1 MVHGDRAQQIQATM
15 LRMSLVRA
23 QEQREQRR
31 REEEYKIDGL
41 KKYYGKV
48 RETEASFKSIENVH
62 ARRRIREMRERES
75 EYQTTQGMEK
85 AYMETK
91 LQDKW
96 AEEED
101 AFVATLAA
109 EKKGQMRAEL
119 DLKRVREESEELRE
133 LEDKLRAAEMN
144 MERKLQLEEARML
157 EKREQQY
164 HAYYDTMMEAQRQK
178 LVIQEENKERDN
190 LKKQIAAKKV
200 LQEQIEEKL
209 DLRRAAQEEFEKER
223 RQVDEVIARIQEE
236 DRLQLEAKQAKQ
248 QETQAYIR
256 DFLEEREIERALK
269 REKEEEEERRIAEYA
284 AEVQR
289 RSEANLKRR
298 QDKMDAQDRILDKL
312 RSLKEKEMA
321 EKEEEERLLNLL
333 HEQEE
338 SEKQR
343 MREQMESERR
353 ERMKREM
360 MEANEYQKALKEQKR
375 QQEEIEEE
383 AFRKKMLEKFAE
395 DDRIEQMNAQR
406 RRMKVQEHKRDVE
419 ALIDEKREMYNAL
432 KKKEIEE
439 AQAYREQDARRA
451 AIVEM
456 ERKRL
461 LKEYAT
467 KYRDFLPK
475 GVIQN
480 EEELREIFGA

>member
-1 MVHGDRAQQIQATM
+1 
-15 LRMSLVRA
+15 MSLVRA

-31 REEEYKIDGL
+31 REEEYKNDEL
-41 KKYYGKV
+41 RRYYGKV
-48 RETEASFKSIENVH
+48 RETEAGFKSIENVH
-62 ARRRIREMRERES
+62 ARRRIREMKERDS
-75 EYQTTQGMEK
+75 EYETLMCMEK
-85 AYMETK
+85 DYVEKK

-96 AEEED
+96 AAEEE
-101 AFVATLAA
+101 AFVQAMGA
-109 EKKGQMRAEL
+109 ERKAKMRAEL
-119 DLKRVREESEELRE
+119 DLKRIREESEELRE

-144 MERKLQLEEARML
+144 MERKLQLEEARMIK
-157 EKREQQY
+157 EREQQY
-164 HAYYDTMMEAQRQK
+164 HAYYDTVMESQRQK
-178 LVIQEENKERDN
+178 LVVEEEKKERVN
-190 LKKQIAAKKV
+190 LEKQIAAKKV

-209 DLRRAAQEEFEKER
+209 DLQRAAQEEFEKER

-236 DRLQLEAKQAKQ
+236 DRLQLEAKHAKQ
-248 QETQAYIR
+248 RETQDYIR
-256 DFLEEREIERALK
+256 NFLDERERERALK
-269 REKEEEEERRIAEYA
+269 REKEEEERRIAAYA

-298 QDKMDAQDRILDKL
+298 QDKMNAQDRILDKL

-343 MREQMESERR
+343 MREQAEADRR

-375 QQEEIEEE
+375 QQEEVEEE

-419 ALIDEKREMYNAL
+419 RLIDEKREMYNAL

-467 KYRDFLPK
+467 KYKDFLPK

-480 EEELREIFGA
+480 EEELREIFGV

>member
-1 MVHGDRAQQIQATM
+1 MVHGDSAQQIQATM

-75 EYQTTQGMEK
+75 EYQTIQGMEK
-85 AYMETK
+85 AYMEKK

-164 HAYYDTMMEAQRQK
+164 HAYYDTVMEAQRQK

-209 DLRRAAQEEFEKER
+209 DLQRAA
-223 RQVDEVIARIQEE
+223 
-236 DRLQLEAKQAKQ
+236 
-248 QETQAYIR
+248 
-256 DFLEEREIERALK
+256 
-269 REKEEEEERRIAEYA
+269 
-284 AEVQR
+284 
-289 RSEANLKRR
+289 
-298 QDKMDAQDRILDKL
+298 
-312 RSLKEKEMA
+312 
-321 EKEEEERLLNLL
+321 
-333 HEQEE
+333 
-338 SEKQR
+338 
-343 MREQMESERR
+343 
-353 ERMKREM
+353 
-360 MEANEYQKALKEQKR
+360 
-375 QQEEIEEE
+375 
-383 AFRKKMLEKFAE
+383 
-395 DDRIEQMNAQR
+395 
-406 RRMKVQEHKRDVE
+406 
-419 ALIDEKREMYNAL
+419 
-432 KKKEIEE
+432 
-439 AQAYREQDARRA
+439 
-451 AIVEM
+451 
-456 ERKRL
+456 
-461 LKEYAT
+461 
-467 KYRDFLPK
+467 
-475 GVIQN
+475 
-480 EEELREIFGA
+480 

>member
-1 MVHGDRAQQIQATM
+1 
-15 LRMSLVRA
+15 MSLVRA

-164 HAYYDTMMEAQRQK
+164 HAYYDTVMEAQRQK

-209 DLRRAAQEEFEKER
+209 DLQRAA
-223 RQVDEVIARIQEE
+223 
-236 DRLQLEAKQAKQ
+236 
-248 QETQAYIR
+248 
-256 DFLEEREIERALK
+256 
-269 REKEEEEERRIAEYA
+269 
-284 AEVQR
+284 
-289 RSEANLKRR
+289 
-298 QDKMDAQDRILDKL
+298 
-312 RSLKEKEMA
+312 
-321 EKEEEERLLNLL
+321 
-333 HEQEE
+333 
-338 SEKQR
+338 
-343 MREQMESERR
+343 
-353 ERMKREM
+353 
-360 MEANEYQKALKEQKR
+360 
-375 QQEEIEEE
+375 
-383 AFRKKMLEKFAE
+383 
-395 DDRIEQMNAQR
+395 
-406 RRMKVQEHKRDVE
+406 
-419 ALIDEKREMYNAL
+419 
-432 KKKEIEE
+432 
-439 AQAYREQDARRA
+439 
-451 AIVEM
+451 
-456 ERKRL
+456 
-461 LKEYAT
+461 
-467 KYRDFLPK
+467 
-475 GVIQN
+475 
-480 EEELREIFGA
+480 

>member
-164 HAYYDTMMEAQRQK
+164 HAYYDTVMEAQRQK

-209 DLRRAAQEEFEKER
+209 DLQRAA
-223 RQVDEVIARIQEE
+223 
-236 DRLQLEAKQAKQ
+236 
-248 QETQAYIR
+248 
-256 DFLEEREIERALK
+256 
-269 REKEEEEERRIAEYA
+269 
-284 AEVQR
+284 
-289 RSEANLKRR
+289 
-298 QDKMDAQDRILDKL
+298 
-312 RSLKEKEMA
+312 
-321 EKEEEERLLNLL
+321 
-333 HEQEE
+333 
-338 SEKQR
+338 
-343 MREQMESERR
+343 
-353 ERMKREM
+353 
-360 MEANEYQKALKEQKR
+360 
-375 QQEEIEEE
+375 
-383 AFRKKMLEKFAE
+383 
-395 DDRIEQMNAQR
+395 
-406 RRMKVQEHKRDVE
+406 
-419 ALIDEKREMYNAL
+419 
-432 KKKEIEE
+432 
-439 AQAYREQDARRA
+439 
-451 AIVEM
+451 
-456 ERKRL
+456 
-461 LKEYAT
+461 
-467 KYRDFLPK
+467 
-475 GVIQN
+475 
-480 EEELREIFGA
+480 

>member
-75 EYQTTQGMEK
+75 EYQTIQGMEK
-85 AYMETK
+85 AYMEKK

-209 DLRRAAQEEFEKER
+209 DLQRAA
-223 RQVDEVIARIQEE
+223 
-236 DRLQLEAKQAKQ
+236 
-248 QETQAYIR
+248 
-256 DFLEEREIERALK
+256 
-269 REKEEEEERRIAEYA
+269 
-284 AEVQR
+284 
-289 RSEANLKRR
+289 
-298 QDKMDAQDRILDKL
+298 
-312 RSLKEKEMA
+312 
-321 EKEEEERLLNLL
+321 
-333 HEQEE
+333 
-338 SEKQR
+338 
-343 MREQMESERR
+343 
-353 ERMKREM
+353 
-360 MEANEYQKALKEQKR
+360 
-375 QQEEIEEE
+375 
-383 AFRKKMLEKFAE
+383 
-395 DDRIEQMNAQR
+395 
-406 RRMKVQEHKRDVE
+406 
-419 ALIDEKREMYNAL
+419 
-432 KKKEIEE
+432 
-439 AQAYREQDARRA
+439 
-451 AIVEM
+451 
-456 ERKRL
+456 
-461 LKEYAT
+461 
-467 KYRDFLPK
+467 
-475 GVIQN
+475 
-480 EEELREIFGA
+480 

>member
-1 MVHGDRAQQIQATM
+1 MVHGDSAQQIQATM

-164 HAYYDTMMEAQRQK
+164 HAYYDTVMEAQRQK

-209 DLRRAAQEEFEKER
+209 DLQRAA
-223 RQVDEVIARIQEE
+223 
-236 DRLQLEAKQAKQ
+236 
-248 QETQAYIR
+248 
-256 DFLEEREIERALK
+256 
-269 REKEEEEERRIAEYA
+269 
-284 AEVQR
+284 
-289 RSEANLKRR
+289 
-298 QDKMDAQDRILDKL
+298 
-312 RSLKEKEMA
+312 
-321 EKEEEERLLNLL
+321 
-333 HEQEE
+333 
-338 SEKQR
+338 
-343 MREQMESERR
+343 
-353 ERMKREM
+353 
-360 MEANEYQKALKEQKR
+360 
-375 QQEEIEEE
+375 
-383 AFRKKMLEKFAE
+383 
-395 DDRIEQMNAQR
+395 
-406 RRMKVQEHKRDVE
+406 
-419 ALIDEKREMYNAL
+419 
-432 KKKEIEE
+432 
-439 AQAYREQDARRA
+439 
-451 AIVEM
+451 
-456 ERKRL
+456 
-461 LKEYAT
+461 
-467 KYRDFLPK
+467 
-475 GVIQN
+475 
-480 EEELREIFGA
+480 

>member
-1 MVHGDRAQQIQATM
+1 
-15 LRMSLVRA
+15 MSLVRA

-75 EYQTTQGMEK
+75 EYQTIQGMEK
-85 AYMETK
+85 AYMEKK

-209 DLRRAAQEEFEKER
+209 DLQRAA
-223 RQVDEVIARIQEE
+223 
-236 DRLQLEAKQAKQ
+236 
-248 QETQAYIR
+248 
-256 DFLEEREIERALK
+256 
-269 REKEEEEERRIAEYA
+269 
-284 AEVQR
+284 
-289 RSEANLKRR
+289 
-298 QDKMDAQDRILDKL
+298 
-312 RSLKEKEMA
+312 
-321 EKEEEERLLNLL
+321 
-333 HEQEE
+333 
-338 SEKQR
+338 
-343 MREQMESERR
+343 
-353 ERMKREM
+353 
-360 MEANEYQKALKEQKR
+360 
-375 QQEEIEEE
+375 
-383 AFRKKMLEKFAE
+383 
-395 DDRIEQMNAQR
+395 
-406 RRMKVQEHKRDVE
+406 
-419 ALIDEKREMYNAL
+419 
-432 KKKEIEE
+432 
-439 AQAYREQDARRA
+439 
-451 AIVEM
+451 
-456 ERKRL
+456 
-461 LKEYAT
+461 
-467 KYRDFLPK
+467 
-475 GVIQN
+475 
-480 EEELREIFGA
+480 

>member
-75 EYQTTQGMEK
+75 EYQTIQGMEK
-85 AYMETK
+85 AYMEKK

-109 EKKGQMRAEL
+109 EKKAQMRAEL

-209 DLRRAAQEEFEKER
+209 DLQRAA
-223 RQVDEVIARIQEE
+223 
-236 DRLQLEAKQAKQ
+236 
-248 QETQAYIR
+248 
-256 DFLEEREIERALK
+256 
-269 REKEEEEERRIAEYA
+269 
-284 AEVQR
+284 
-289 RSEANLKRR
+289 
-298 QDKMDAQDRILDKL
+298 
-312 RSLKEKEMA
+312 
-321 EKEEEERLLNLL
+321 
-333 HEQEE
+333 
-338 SEKQR
+338 
-343 MREQMESERR
+343 
-353 ERMKREM
+353 
-360 MEANEYQKALKEQKR
+360 
-375 QQEEIEEE
+375 
-383 AFRKKMLEKFAE
+383 
-395 DDRIEQMNAQR
+395 
-406 RRMKVQEHKRDVE
+406 
-419 ALIDEKREMYNAL
+419 
-432 KKKEIEE
+432 
-439 AQAYREQDARRA
+439 
-451 AIVEM
+451 
-456 ERKRL
+456 
-461 LKEYAT
+461 
-467 KYRDFLPK
+467 
-475 GVIQN
+475 
-480 EEELREIFGA
+480 

>member
-1 MVHGDRAQQIQATM
+1 MI
-15 LRMSLVRA
+15 RMSLVRA

-31 REEEYKIDGL
+31 REEEYKNDEL
-41 KKYYGKV
+41 RRYYGKV
-48 RETEASFKSIENVH
+48 RETEAGFKSIENVH
-62 ARRRIREMRERES
+62 ARRRIREMKERDS
-75 EYQTTQGMEK
+75 EYETLMCMEK
-85 AYMETK
+85 DYVEKK

-96 AEEED
+96 AAEEE
-101 AFVATLAA
+101 AFVQAMGA
-109 EKKGQMRAEL
+109 ERKAKMRAEL
-119 DLKRVREESEELRE
+119 DLKRIREESEELRE

-144 MERKLQLEEARML
+144 MERKLQLEEARMIK
-157 EKREQQY
+157 EREQQY
-164 HAYYDTMMEAQRQK
+164 HAYYDTVMESQRQK
-178 LVIQEENKERDN
+178 LVVEEEKKERVN
-190 LKKQIAAKKV
+190 LEKQIAAKKV

-209 DLRRAAQEEFEKER
+209 DLQRAAQEEFEKER

-236 DRLQLEAKQAKQ
+236 DRLQLEAKHAKQ
-248 QETQAYIR
+248 RETQDYIR
-256 DFLEEREIERALK
+256 NFLDERERERALK
-269 REKEEEEERRIAEYA
+269 REKEEEERRIAAYA

-298 QDKMDAQDRILDKL
+298 QDKMNAQDRILDKL

-343 MREQMESERR
+343 MREQAEADRR

-375 QQEEIEEE
+375 QQEEVEEE

-419 ALIDEKREMYNAL
+419 RLIDEKREMYNAL

-467 KYRDFLPK
+467 KYKDFLPK

-480 EEELREIFGA
+480 EEELREIFGV

>member
-1 MVHGDRAQQIQATM
+1 
-15 LRMSLVRA
+15 MSLVRA

-209 DLRRAAQEEFEKER
+209 DLQRAA
-223 RQVDEVIARIQEE
+223 
-236 DRLQLEAKQAKQ
+236 
-248 QETQAYIR
+248 
-256 DFLEEREIERALK
+256 
-269 REKEEEEERRIAEYA
+269 
-284 AEVQR
+284 
-289 RSEANLKRR
+289 
-298 QDKMDAQDRILDKL
+298 
-312 RSLKEKEMA
+312 
-321 EKEEEERLLNLL
+321 
-333 HEQEE
+333 
-338 SEKQR
+338 
-343 MREQMESERR
+343 
-353 ERMKREM
+353 
-360 MEANEYQKALKEQKR
+360 
-375 QQEEIEEE
+375 
-383 AFRKKMLEKFAE
+383 
-395 DDRIEQMNAQR
+395 
-406 RRMKVQEHKRDVE
+406 
-419 ALIDEKREMYNAL
+419 
-432 KKKEIEE
+432 
-439 AQAYREQDARRA
+439 
-451 AIVEM
+451 
-456 ERKRL
+456 
-461 LKEYAT
+461 
-467 KYRDFLPK
+467 
-475 GVIQN
+475 
-480 EEELREIFGA
+480 

>member
-1 MVHGDRAQQIQATM
+1 MI
-15 LRMSLVRA
+15 RMSLVRA

-31 REEEYKIDGL
+31 REEEYKNDEL
-41 KKYYGKV
+41 RRYYGKV
-48 RETEASFKSIENVH
+48 RETEAGFKSIENVH
-62 ARRRIREMRERES
+62 ARRRIREMKERDS
-75 EYQTTQGMEK
+75 EYETLMCMEK
-85 AYMETK
+85 DYVEKK

-96 AEEED
+96 AAEEE
-101 AFVATLAA
+101 AFVQAMGVERKA
-109 EKKGQMRAEL
+109 KMRAEL
-119 DLKRVREESEELRE
+119 DLKRIREESEELRE

-144 MERKLQLEEARML
+144 MERKLQLEEARMIK
-157 EKREQQY
+157 EREQQY
-164 HAYYDTMMEAQRQK
+164 HAYYDTVMESQRQK
-178 LVIQEENKERDN
+178 LVVEEEKKERVN
-190 LKKQIAAKKV
+190 LEKQIAAKKV

-209 DLRRAAQEEFEKER
+209 DLQRAAQEEFEKER

-236 DRLQLEAKQAKQ
+236 DRLQLEAKHAKQ
-248 QETQAYIR
+248 RETQDYIR
-256 DFLEEREIERALK
+256 NFLDERERERALK
-269 REKEEEEERRIAEYA
+269 REKEEEEERRIAAYA

-298 QDKMDAQDRILDKL
+298 QDKMNAQDRILDKL

-343 MREQMESERR
+343 MREQAEADRR

-375 QQEEIEEE
+375 QQEEVEEE

-419 ALIDEKREMYNAL
+419 RLIDEKREMYNAL

-467 KYRDFLPK
+467 KYKDFLPK

-480 EEELREIFGA
+480 EEELREIFGV

>member
-1 MVHGDRAQQIQATM
+1 
-15 LRMSLVRA
+15 MSLVRA

-31 REEEYKIDGL
+31 REEEYKNDEL
-41 KKYYGKV
+41 RRYYGKV
-48 RETEASFKSIENVH
+48 RETEAGFKSIENVH
-62 ARRRIREMRERES
+62 ARRRIREMKERDS
-75 EYQTTQGMEK
+75 EYETLMCMEK
-85 AYMETK
+85 DYVEKK

-96 AEEED
+96 AAEEE
-101 AFVATLAA
+101 AFVQAMGA
-109 EKKGQMRAEL
+109 ERKAKMRAEL
-119 DLKRVREESEELRE
+119 DLKRIREESEELRE

-144 MERKLQLEEARML
+144 MERKLQLEEARMIK
-157 EKREQQY
+157 EREQQY
-164 HAYYDTMMEAQRQK
+164 HAYYDTVMESQRQK
-178 LVIQEENKERDN
+178 LVVEEEKKERVN
-190 LKKQIAAKKV
+190 LEKQIAAKKV

-209 DLRRAAQEEFEKER
+209 DLQRAAQEEFEKER

-236 DRLQLEAKQAKQ
+236 DRLQLEAKHAKQ
-248 QETQAYIR
+248 RETQDYSR
-256 DFLEEREIERALK
+256 NFLDERERERALK
-269 REKEEEEERRIAEYA
+269 REKEEEEERRIAAYA

-298 QDKMDAQDRILDKL
+298 QDKMNAQDRILDKL

-343 MREQMESERR
+343 MREQAEADRR

-375 QQEEIEEE
+375 QQEEVEEE

-419 ALIDEKREMYNAL
+419 RLIDEKREMYNAL

-467 KYRDFLPK
+467 KYKDFLPK

-480 EEELREIFGA
+480 EEELREIFGV